1 VEARGPV
8 ALGPSGPE
16 IFGRLGIDLD
26 EVRGERRRFATA
38 CGDWTERRP
47 HLGGALGAALWVRS
61 LEHGWVVR
69 KPGTRIVVLTGQGS
83 RAFQQHL
90 GVVPDKVAG
99 TAAPR
104 MPARAR

>member
-1 VEARGPV
+1 VD
-8 ALGPSGPE
+8 LGACGPE
-16 IFGRLGIDLD
+16 RFGRFGIDLD
-26 EVRGERRRFATA
+26 EVRGEPRRFATA

-61 LEHGWVVR
+61 LEHGWVAR

-83 RAFQQHL
+83 RAFQHHL

-99 TAAPR
+99 MAAPR
-104 MPARAR
+104 MPAPAR